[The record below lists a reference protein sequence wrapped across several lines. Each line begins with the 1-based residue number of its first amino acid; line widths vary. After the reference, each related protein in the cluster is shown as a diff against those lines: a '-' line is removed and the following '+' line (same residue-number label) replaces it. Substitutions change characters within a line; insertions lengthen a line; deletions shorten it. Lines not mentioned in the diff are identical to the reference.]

1 MDYPYDVPTVA
12 PSQKGGK
19 TIMAATATELKRIYG
34 NLFREPGNPRPLHAL
49 RRALAPIRRNDATS
63 RSEADQLLTSLN
75 EGVDPELT
83 FTQLESLGVVLSQK
97 DFAPLIPTVEQSA
110 DTAGPLIEL
119 YKRLFAEPD
128 HAHLRALQQA
138 VFEYDKLGTEPK
150 RRAVLALLQDLS
162 PAGTWSDAHIGAL
175 DALLVRDITFKQ
187 VAPFQ
192 VSGDVW

>member
-1 MDYPYDVPTVA
+1 
-12 PSQKGGK
+12 
-19 TIMAATATELKRIYG
+19 MAATATELKRIYG
-34 NLFREPGNPRPLHAL
+34 NLFREPGDAAPLHEL
-49 RRALAPIRRNDATS
+49 RRALAPLRREQVSSRADAD
-63 RSEADQLLTSLN
+63 RLLTWLN
-75 EGVDPELT
+75 DGVDPELT
-83 FTQLESLGVVLSQK
+83 FTQLESLGVVLSQR

-128 HAHLRALQQA
+128 LAHLRALQQA

-150 RRAVLALLQDLS
+150 RRAVLSLLQDLS
-162 PAGTWSDAHIGAL
+162 PHGAWSDAHIGAL

-192 VSGDVW
+192 VSGEIW